1 MRRSPV
7 VCLFAALV
15 AIFVFGAVTA
25 EAQMVATRS
34 TAIQIL
40 IPAAGSVT
48 GANDTFFRSD
58 VTLLNYRNAS
68 QRVRIQWM
76 PQSVSGLSVAA
87 TELTMNPLS
96 GINSEDFVGSVL
108 HQSGLG
114 AMLITALTAGGAPD
128 TAAQLMATSR
138 IWTPQA
144 GTTGYASQQF
154 NGVPV
159 ADINSTVL
167 TMVGHRRD
175 ERFRTNVGVVNLDSA
190 SQTFRIDVRTSE
202 GTTESQSVD
211 VPALSMVQTGLLG
224 PSSAGPLQILVT
236 NTGLP
241 PHTASFLSYAST
253 IDNVTGDAWST
264 LGFNQ
269 PATPTPPQ

>member
-1 MRRSPV
+1 MRRALIA
-7 VCLFAALV
+7 CLFAA
-15 AIFVFGAVTA
+15 FAVSSA
-25 EAQMVATRS
+25 HAQMVVTRS
-34 TAIQIL
+34 TAVQIL

-58 VTLLNYRNAS
+58 VTLLNYRNAT

-76 PQSVSGLSVAA
+76 PQGVNGTTIAA
-87 TELTMNPLS
+87 TELNMNPLS
-96 GINSEDFVGSVL
+96 GLNSEDFVGSVL

-114 AMLITALTAGGAPD
+114 AVLITALTAGGATD

-154 NGVPV
+154 NGVPT
-159 ADINSTVL
+159 AEIASTVL

-175 ERFRTNVGVVNLDSA
+175 ARFRTNVGVVNLDSA

-202 GTTESQSVD
+202 GTTETQSVD
-211 VPALSMVQTGLLG
+211 VPPLSMVQVGLLG
-224 PSSAGPLQILVT
+224 AASAGPLQILVT
-236 NTGLP
+236 NTGTP
-241 PHTASFLSYAST
+241 PRTSSFLSYAST
-253 IDNVTGDAWST
+253 VDNVTGDAWAT

-269 PATPTPPQ
+269 PQ